1 MGLNEIFFKIIEDN
15 NCPIYELGDEFDL
28 SGNIMLLPQNKA
40 VCLKL
45 IEDITRVCSQL
56 GRLEVPES
64 YRSDSDDG
72 DNFYCGGCTGLIR
85 LAYKNKESQ
94 AVIAETG
101 VKDSGDIDTIAS
113 LLSNFSFFQTL
124 TENEIRELVSC
135 LKLKKFE
142 KDEFILRKGEPG
154 TNLFILI
161 FGRVEVVGDDGI
173 SIAFLGKGE
182 VFGEMSLL
190 SGDPVGA
197 SIKVVEPSTLLFIN
211 GKDFR
216 SVLKKF
222 PSLQMYFAR
231 LLARR
236 LARTNVV
243 RSEEFG
249 SAMVGKLSD
258 MPPSELFQT
267 LNTNQKTGV
276 LTLQLSKG
284 SADLLFRDGRLI
296 SAKYNNEESEEAFYE
311 ILKEKEGRFRFT
323 PGLSPED
330 MEADEIGDFMWLLM
344 EGVRRLDE
352 DESNRKGNPS

>member
-1 MGLNEIFFKIIEDN
+1 MGLTEIFFKIIEDN
-15 NCPIYELGDEFDL
+15 NCPLYDLGDEFEL
-28 SGNIMLLPQNKA
+28 SGCILLLPQNKA

-45 IEDITRVCSQL
+45 TEDINRNLFSA
-56 GRLEVPES
+56 GGSPEIPPDAAS
-64 YRSDSDDG
+64 GADSA
-72 DNFYCGGCTGLIR
+72 DNFYCRGCTGLIR
-85 LAYKNKESQ
+85 LTYKYKSPE
-94 AVIAETG
+94 IAEPGTG
-101 VKDSGDIDTIAS
+101 VKDSNDIDTIAS

-124 TENEIRELVSC
+124 SESEIRELVAC
-135 LKLKKFE
+135 LNLKKFE

-161 FGRVEVVGDDGI
+161 FGRVEVVGDDNI

-197 SIKVVEPSTLLFIN
+197 SIKVVDPATLLFIN

-258 MPPSELFQT
+258 MPPSELLQT

-284 SADLLFRDGRLI
+284 SADLVFRDGRLI

-323 PGLSPED
+323 PGLSEED

-344 EGVRRLDE
+344 EGVRRMDE
-352 DESNRKGNPS
+352 DG

>member
-1 MGLNEIFFKIIEDN
+1 MGLTEIFFKIIEDN
-15 NCPIYELGDEFDL
+15 NCPLYDLGDEFSL
-28 SGNIMLLPQNKA
+28 SDTALFLPQNKA

-45 IEDITRVCSQL
+45 TQDISQMS
-56 GRLEVPES
+56 RLEISPDTAAGP
-64 YRSDSDDG
+64 DSK

-85 LAYKNKESQ
+85 LSYKHKASQ
-94 AVIAETG
+94 AETG
-101 VKDSGDIDTIAS
+101 VKDSDDIDTIAS

-124 TENEIRELVSC
+124 SENEIRELVSC
-135 LKLKKFE
+135 LNLRKFE
-142 KDEFILRKGEPG
+142 KDEFILRKGELG

-161 FGRVEVVGDDGI
+161 FGRVEVVGDDNI

-197 SIKVVEPSTLLFIN
+197 SIKVVDPATLLFIN

-267 LNTNQKTGV
+267 LNTNQKSGV

-284 SADLLFRDGRLI
+284 SADLVFRDGRLI

-323 PGLSPED
+323 PGLSEED

-352 DESNRKGNPS
+352 EEAGN

>member
-1 MGLNEIFFKIIEDN
+1 MGLTEIFFKIIEDN
-15 NCPIYELGDEFDL
+15 NCPLYDLGDEFSL
-28 SGNIMLLPQNKA
+28 SDTALFLPPNKD

-45 IEDITRVCSQL
+45 THDISRVCSQP
-56 GRLEVPES
+56 GHLEISPDTAAGP
-64 YRSDSDDG
+64 DSKDK
-72 DNFYCGGCTGLIR
+72 FYCSGCTGLIR
-85 LAYKNKESQ
+85 LSYKNKESG
-94 AVIAETG
+94 AAGAETG
-101 VKDSGDIDTIAS
+101 VKDSDDIDTIAS

-124 TENEIRELVSC
+124 SESEIRELVSC
-135 LKLKKFE
+135 LNLKKFE

-161 FGRVEVVGDDGI
+161 FGRVEVVGDDNI

-197 SIKVVEPSTLLFIN
+197 SIKVVDPATLLFIN

-267 LNTNQKTGV
+267 LNTNQKSGV

-284 SADLLFRDGRLI
+284 SADLVFRDGSLI

-323 PGLSPED
+323 PGLSEED

-352 DESNRKGNPS
+352 EEAGN